1 MKKLLL
7 LLLLSVSTLSI
18 GQVVTIKHTAYEIR
32 FDIQIKEPIY
42 THYVLTKQMLS
53 SGNARTL
60 FHCDKAI
67 PCDQQGNESDYKGSI
82 YDRGH
87 LSPDDDFRANPA
99 TEVEAM
105 VYTNCAPQNKYF
117 NRGTWK
123 ALEIYTRNLA
133 NHFDVEIWTGC
144 IYEGS
149 KEHLGKLLVPTYYW
163 KLIKYN
169 GIYQAYKIPNVTP
182 KSKNFTDYKI
192 SSDELLKLIN

>member
-1 MKKLLL
+1 MKKIFLFLLIA
-7 LLLLSVSTLSI
+7 VSTITSA
-18 GQVVTIKHTAYEIR
+18 QVITIKHTAYEIR
-32 FDIQIKEPIY
+32 FDTQIKEPLY
-42 THYVLTKQMLS
+42 THYVLNKTMLNGS
-53 SGNARTL
+53 FDRTSFTPDPL
-60 FHCDKAI
+60 VKREL
-67 PCDQQGNESDYKGSI
+67 QGSAKDYKNSV
-82 YDRGH
+82 YDKGH
-87 LSPDDDFRANPA
+87 LAPNDDFRANE
-99 TEVEAM
+99 TTQLESM
-105 VYTNCAPQNKYF
+105 VYTNCAPQNKYL

>member
-7 LLLLSVSTLSI
+7 LLLLAVSTLSI

-42 THYVLTKQMLS
+42 THYVLTNQMLS

-67 PCDQQGNESDYKGSI
+67 PCDKQGNESDYKGSI

-99 TEVEAM
+99 TEVESM
-105 VYTNCAPQNKYF
+105 VYTNCAPQNKYL

-144 IYEGS
+144 IYGKEKQGS
-149 KEHLGKLLVPTYYW
+149 LLIPTYYW
-163 KLIKYN
+163 KLLKYD
-169 GIYQAYKIPNVTP
+169 GKYVGFIFPNITP
-182 KSKNFTDYKI
+182 TSKQITDYKT
-192 SSDELLKLIN
+192 DANNLLKLIE